1 MRERVQRR
9 VNDSSLGRMM
19 SPFGWG
25 RQNLKMHLD
34 FPLQC
39 PGRVSQNK
47 ISVNELRVC
56 VGTYTQTFS
65 VPAVTADRQLRVTA
79 HRGKFLIRE
88 RSKGDESN
96 VENIETMHGTEIS
109 TSSDELTTPQRNKGR
124 Y

>member
-1 MRERVQRR
+1 MC
-9 VNDSSLGRMM
+9 G
-19 SPFGWG
+19 
-25 RQNLKMHLD
+25 NLH
-34 FPLQC
+34 
-39 PGRVSQNK
+39 
-47 ISVNELRVC
+47 
-56 VGTYTQTFS
+56 TQTFS

-96 VENIETMHGTEIS
+96 VENIETVHGTEIS